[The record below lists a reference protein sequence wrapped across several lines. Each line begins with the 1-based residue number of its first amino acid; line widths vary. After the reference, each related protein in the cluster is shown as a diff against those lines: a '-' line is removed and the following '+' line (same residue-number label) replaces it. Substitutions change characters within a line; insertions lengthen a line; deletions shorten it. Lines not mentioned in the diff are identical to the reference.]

1 MATERI
7 AHILLQHVSEHI
19 CDQKKK
25 KNPKFE
31 KKGFKKKK
39 EKLSAHSHIKTRLFY
54 GNKIKQVSPQAK
66 FSK

>member
-1 MATERI
+1 MFYSSMSVNTSVTR
-7 AHILLQHVSEHI
+7 
-19 CDQKKK
+19 K

-31 KKGFKKKK
+31 KKKGFKKKE